1 MMGVSAGLS
10 ASATINRHDF
20 SLGQGAAVRFAASS
34 MVTIEIDV
42 EAVQHAVEIQDTN
55 ARSKMLS

>member
-1 MMGVSAGLS
+1 
-10 ASATINRHDF
+10 
-20 SLGQGAAVRFAASS
+20 VRFAASS

-42 EAVQHAVEIQDTN
+42 EAVQQAVEIQDTN